1 MPASDDFVCK
11 RIQPSGQYIAGLA
24 NLEYVKAQ
32 LGVPPLSEHASE
44 EDEPAILHHPE
55 EVDLDRPAS
64 TITASDFALIR
75 DGAFPWYR

>member
-1 MPASDDFVCK
+1 MTSYASVSNRLDNTCLLLF
-11 RIQPSGQYIAGLA
+11 AGLA

-64 TITASDFALIR
+64 TITASDFTLIR